1 MGSAVSALSS
11 EQISSIADDVLYQ
24 CIDVF
29 GEVKDYNLDRL
40 KQIAQKYIQ
49 V

>member
-11 EQISSIADDVLYQ
+11 EQISLLADDVLVR
-24 CIDVF
+24 CIDAF
-29 GEVKDYNLDRL
+29 GAVKQYSDDLT